1 MESMQRIYAAL
12 IGALFTPMF
21 ESLYGEGE
29 TVRALMFAIA
39 FFIAMDWM
47 SGIRASKRDTSYA
60 SKYGIDGLFRTF
72 FILLLPGGG
81 HLLDV
86 ALGLPGILF
95 GLLSFGILYHV
106 IQSMTANSI
115 RAGWGEWVP
124 EWILNKITE
133 WVKSELEA
141 KLSRAEGRKEQKR
154 LEGKADDK
162 DLGA

>member
-1 MESMQRIYAAL
+1 MESLQRIYAAA
-12 IGALFTPMF
+12 IGALFTPVF
-21 ESLYGEGE
+21 ENLYGDGE
-29 TVRALMFAIA
+29 IVRAIMSAVV
-39 FFIAMDWM
+39 FFIMMDWI
-47 SGIRASKRDTSYA
+47 SGTRASKKDTSYA

-81 HLLDV
+81 HLLDA

-124 EWILNKITE
+124 EWVLKKITD

-141 KLSRAEGRKEQKR
+141 KVSRAEGRKEQKR
-154 LEGKADDK
+154 LEGKDDGEN
-162 DLGA
+162 LGA